1 MIEEGTLKETPK
13 SIQTELAYVMTYS
26 ISLFPKRL
34 EARRALHPALMSP
47 RKECRDLKE
56 WASWR
61 HAPQSM
67 TIIALSARKPRGPL
81 GAWGVPNQRYGAI
94 YPRAESEEP

>member
-1 MIEEGTLKETPK
+1 MIEEGIFKETPK

-34 EARRALHPALMSP
+34 EARRALHPALTSP

-56 WASWR
+56 LGLVS
-61 HAPQSM
+61 PCT
-67 TIIALSARKPRGPL
+67 TIYDDSLIIRS
-81 GAWGVPNQRYGAI
+81 QT
-94 YPRAESEEP
+94 